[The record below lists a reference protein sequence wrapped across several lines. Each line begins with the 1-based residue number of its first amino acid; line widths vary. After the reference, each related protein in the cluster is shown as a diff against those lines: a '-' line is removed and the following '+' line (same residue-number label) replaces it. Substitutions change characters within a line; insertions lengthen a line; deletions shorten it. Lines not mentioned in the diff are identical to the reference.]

1 MRNTLLTKLYA
12 TLVLVLALSLP
23 AHAADPVDGRWRTLD
38 DETGKPMSI
47 VEVSTAGGTLNAKV
61 VESLN
66 EPDAKCTKCSG
77 TDKDKPVVG
86 MHVLWGLKKQEGTW
100 GGGSGFK
107 PSSGDSFKARSVK
120 PSADGRTLEVTGC
133 KLMFCR
139 TAKWERVS

>member
-1 MRNTLLTKLYA
+1 MRKTPWALL
-12 TLVLVLALSLP
+12 VPMLAIAAAAS
-23 AHAADPVDGRWRTLD
+23 AADPVDGRWRTLD

-61 VESLN
+61 VETLN
-66 EPDAKCTKCSG
+66 EPDAKCTQCSG
-77 TDKDKPVVG
+77 ADKNKPVVG
-86 MHVLWGLKKQEGTW
+86 MRVLWDLKQQDGVW

-107 PSSGDSFKARSVK
+107 PSTGDSFKAKSVK

-139 TAKWERVS
+139 TAKWERAT

>member
-1 MRNTLLTKLYA
+1 MRKTPWALL
-12 TLVLVLALSLP
+12 VPMLAIAAAAS
-23 AHAADPVDGRWRTLD
+23 AADPVDGRWRTLD

-61 VESLN
+61 VETLN
-66 EPDAKCTKCSG
+66 EPNAKCTQCSG
-77 TDKDKPVVG
+77 ADKNKPVVG
-86 MHVLWGLKKQEGTW
+86 MRVLWDLKQQDGVW

-107 PSSGDSFKARSVK
+107 PSTGDSFKAKSVK

-139 TAKWERVS
+139 TAKWERAT